1 MQNLHDNNEEEST
14 FDKWKTPVI
23 AALVGA
29 AGLKAGLDVRK
40 VRGLGTKWLSTVQ
53 GALPKHVGPGGI
65 TEGVLRAQNYARG
78 GRELIRAKVLGIPI
92 PYVGN
97 RLLQGIATGPSSW
110 PAFIKRPFEH
120 ARDKWKGWAHTPRER
135 FLAGQSL
142 YHQQVANNGLHDHY
156 LKYFSKHLNDQDLDN
171 YAMFGDGWSGLRQST
186 RDLLSQPDRSISNV
200 LMQLHKSDPN
210 DAKALRELLKQNSKK
225 FGGFGPGDGGIAQ
238 KYVQDSEIP
247 LSILETGGN
256 LAGIGGLSTAGYLG
270 LRNINDAVKEAAA
283 VNEDSNSLRELL
295 ATALGAGSAVS
306 GASELRNPLR
316 VGFSWSERAKHGD
329 GHKNPGKAIQ
339 AIVQELRDNDPRF
352 KDIETRDM
360 TRTLHNGVRTDQFL
374 GRKLDALFDTGMGSA
389 SQWDWTGEDHPSPNR
404 QIPGLDNQN
413 FDLHVKRPRVRA
425 GGYVGYMTDVGK
437 LGDPANGY
445 RHSIRGPLRALL
457 AMAGVKDN
465 YITWGPKDILQ
476 HRSEGQMSSLRPFMN
491 FNHVGNDGM
500 PTLTPKAIETV
511 DWAKRVGRDGVFAE
525 AMNSDAISP
534 EHKAMLQEAQ
544 AKGKKVVAFTG
555 SGRGDY
561 VTTRVRD
568 FMRAA
573 RRAGTLDD
581 YLILAPSGESGAMEP
596 ANRWLAKQKNVMVT
610 GRLPQKL
617 YVGLPAIA
625 DLHNASTGTSAAFEA
640 LNSDSNLAVTQDW
653 GKMKDREQRNALGRN
668 YLRTRDEFLPQL
680 RHANPNEWERKWRE
694 ERSNVLGNSTKRRSS
709 YWGLG
714 MRDAWEKLTGGV
726 YLDDWNVGN
735 RDYMY
740 RQPGVQAVQTGDDM
754 LKAVG
759 NLASRE
765 SLKDRGSFQ
774 QLHSGIGRE
783 NLKGTI
789 ANLLQ
794 RAKVIKN
801 VRGGAKLAGGLGL
814 AAAGILPQAI
824 PLGQGVADRAAPIA
838 DKARGALSNV
848 LSSITSG
855 APDKPTTPV
864 PAALSYLFSD
874 KKS

>member
-1 MQNLHDNNEEEST
+1 MQKQLNNTEDEST

-40 VRGLGTKWLSTVQ
+40 VRGLGAKWLNTVQ
-53 GALPKHVGPGGI
+53 GALPAHVGPGGL
-65 TEGVLRAQNYARG
+65 TEGVLRAQQYARG
-78 GRELIRAKVLGIPI
+78 GREVARGTILGLPL
-92 PYVGN
+92 PYLTS
-97 RLLQGIATGPSSW
+97 RGIQAAASGPGAW
-110 PAFIKRPFEH
+110 KAMIQRPFQH

-135 FLAGQSL
+135 FLAGQAL
-142 YHQQVANNGLHDHY
+142 YHQQIDNNHLHDHY
-156 LKYFSKHLNDQDLDN
+156 IKYFSKHLNDQDLDN

-186 RDLLSQPDRSISNV
+186 RDLLSQPNRSISGV
-200 LMQLHKSDPN
+200 LQQLRKENPE
-210 DAKALRELLKQNSKK
+210 DAGALLTLLKQNSKK

-238 KYVQDSEIP
+238 KYIQDSEIP
-247 LSILETGGN
+247 LSVLETGGN

-270 LRNINDAVKEAAA
+270 LNNLRDTVKEAATGEENGA
-283 VNEDSNSLRELL
+283 SLRELL

-306 GASELRNPLR
+306 GVNELRNPLR

-329 GHKNPGKAIQ
+329 GHKNPGKSIQ
-339 AIVQELRDNDPRF
+339 AIVKDLRDNDPRF
-352 KDIETRDM
+352 KDIEMRDM
-360 TRTLHNGVRTDQFL
+360 TRTLHNGVRTDQFS
-374 GRKLDALFDTGMGSA
+374 GRKLDALFDTGMGST
-389 SQWDWTGEDHPSPNR
+389 SQWDWDGDDHLSPNR
-404 QIPGLDNQN
+404 QIPGLDNEN
-413 FDLHVKRPRVRA
+413 FDLYRKRPRVRA

-437 LGDPANGY
+437 LGDPANAY
-445 RHSIRGPLRALL
+445 RHSIRSPLRALM

-476 HRSEGQMSSLRPFMN
+476 HRSAGQMSNLRPFMN
-491 FNHVGNDGM
+491 FHHVGNDGM
-500 PTLTPKAIETV
+500 PTLTPKAMETMEWV
-511 DWAKRVGRDGVFAE
+511 KRTGRDGVIAE
-525 AMNSDAISP
+525 ALQSDQLSP
-534 EHKAMLQEAQ
+534 EHKEMLRNS
-544 AKGKKVVAFTG
+544 KGKKIVAFTG

-581 YLILAPSGESGAMEP
+581 YLIIAPSGESGAMEP

-640 LNSDSNLAVTQDW
+640 LNSDSNLAVTRDW
-653 GKMKDREQRNALGRN
+653 TKLKDREQRVALGRDPGRQSARRN
-668 YLRTRDEFLPQL
+668 KYW
-680 RHANPNEWERKWRE
+680 ANGARE
-694 ERSNVLGNSTKRRSS
+694 
-709 YWGLG
+709 
-714 MRDAWEKLTGGV
+714 AWAKLTGGV
-726 YLDDWNVGN
+726 NLDDWNVGN

-740 RQPGVQAVQTGDDM
+740 RQPGVQAVQTGEDM

-765 SLKDRGSFQ
+765 SLQGRGSFQ

-801 VRGGAKLAGGLGL
+801 VRGGAKLVGGLGL

-824 PLGQGVADRAAPIA
+824 PFGQGVADRAAPIA

-848 LSSITSG
+848 LSSLASG
-855 APDKPTTPV
+855 TPDKPTTPV
-864 PAALSYLFSD
+864 PAALSYLFPD
-874 KKS
+874 RKSQP

>member
-1 MQNLHDNNEEEST
+1 MQLPSNKPEGEST

-29 AGLKAGLDVRK
+29 AGIKAGLDTNK
-40 VRGLGTKWLSTVQ
+40 VRRLGLAWLNTVQ
-53 GALPKHVGPGGI
+53 GALPKHVGPGGL
-65 TEGVLRAQNYARG
+65 TEGVVRAQNYARG
-78 GRELIRAKVLGIPI
+78 GRAVARSTILGVPL
-92 PYVGN
+92 PYLAS
-97 RLLQGIATGPSSW
+97 RGIQAAASGPGAW
-110 PAFIKRPFEH
+110 KAMIQRPFQH

-135 FLAGQSL
+135 FLMGQSL
-142 YHQQVANNGLHDHY
+142 YHQQVANSGLHDHY
-156 LKYFSKHLNDQDLDN
+156 IKYFSKHLNDQDLDN
-171 YAMFGDGWSGLRQST
+171 YAMFGDGWSGLQQAT
-186 RDLLSQPDRSISNV
+186 RDLLSQPNRSISNV
-200 LMQLHKSDPN
+200 LQQLHKSNPK
-210 DAKALRELLKQNSKK
+210 DAKDLVALLKLNSKK

-238 KYVQDSEIP
+238 KYIQDSELP
-247 LSILETGGN
+247 LSVLETGSN
-256 LAGIGGLSTAGYLG
+256 IAALGGLSTAGYLG
-270 LRNINDAVKEAAA
+270 LKNTKDAVKEGAA
-283 VNEDSNSLRELL
+283 NDDGNSLRELL
-295 ATALGAGSAVS
+295 ATAVGGGAAWS
-306 GASELRNPLR
+306 GVNELRNPLR

-352 KDIETRDM
+352 KDIEMRDM
-360 TRTLHNGVRTDQFL
+360 TRTLHNGVRTDQFT
-374 GRKLDALFDTGMGSA
+374 GRKLDALFDTGMGST
-389 SQWDWTGEDHPSPNR
+389 SQWDWTGDDHLSPNR

-445 RHSIRGPLRALL
+445 RLSIRSPLRALM

-476 HRSEGQMSSLRPFMN
+476 HRSEGQMNSLRPFMK
-491 FNHVGNDGM
+491 FHHVGNDGM
-500 PTLTPKAIETV
+500 PTLTPKATETV
-511 DWAKRVGRDGVFAE
+511 EWAKRVGRDGVFAE
-525 AMNSDAISP
+525 AMQSDQLSP

-544 AKGKKVVAFTG
+544 AKGKKLVAFTG

-640 LNSDSNLAVTQDW
+640 LSSDSNLAVQRDW
-653 GKMKDREQRNALGRN
+653 GKLKDREQRVALGRN
-668 YLRTRDEFLPQL
+668 PGRQSARREKYW
-680 RHANPNEWERKWRE
+680 ANGARE
-694 ERSNVLGNSTKRRSS
+694 
-709 YWGLG
+709 
-714 MRDAWEKLTGGV
+714 AWTKLTGGV
-726 YLDDWNVGN
+726 FLDDWNVGN

-754 LKAVG
+754 LKAMG

-765 SLKDRGSFQ
+765 SLKGRGSFQ
-774 QLHSGIGRE
+774 NLHSGISRD

-801 VRGGAKLAGGLGL
+801 VRGGAKLVGGLGL
-814 AAAGILPQAI
+814 AASGIIPQAI
-824 PLGQGVADRAAPIA
+824 PLGQGVVDRAAPIA
-838 DKARGALSNV
+838 DKTRGALSNV
-848 LSSITSG
+848 LSSLTSG
-855 APDKPTTPV
+855 TPDKPTTPV
-864 PAALSYLFSD
+864 PAALSYLFPD
-874 KKS
+874 RKSQP